1 MLELTHPSLH
11 FDPVTIETFFG
22 GESQNSVKITPFLTD
37 HMYRKGAKLKYPL
50 ALAPSVLMAY
60 FQPREEFNI
69 LSVLKSPMV
78 LMMLF
83 M

>member
-1 MLELTHPSLH
+1 
-11 FDPVTIETFFG
+11 
-22 GESQNSVKITPFLTD
+22 
-37 HMYRKGAKLKYPL
+37 MYRKRAKLKYPL

-60 FQPREEFNI
+60 FAPREEFNI